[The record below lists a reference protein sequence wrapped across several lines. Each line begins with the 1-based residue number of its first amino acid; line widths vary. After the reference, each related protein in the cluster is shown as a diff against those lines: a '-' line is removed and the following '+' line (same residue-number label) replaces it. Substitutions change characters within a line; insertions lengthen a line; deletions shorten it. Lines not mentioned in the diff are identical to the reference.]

1 MQVKNSY
8 FWFKE
13 ALSPEVCQKIV
24 DQGIKQI
31 EQEKSSGKDVS
42 ATTFGNNHK
51 QGLEEEGIKAEAQAD
66 KTTEEVKTE
75 LGVSDA
81 DVDKARYIR
90 DSEVTWMNDQWLYD
104 LVYPYL
110 REANEKAGW
119 KYEFDVS
126 ESFQF
131 TKYGINQ
138 FYGWHA
144 DGNSCHLGKYK
155 RAIPGVTPRDSNGMF
170 PRGLTDN
177 ANMIGK
183 IRKLSMTINLN
194 KPGEY
199 EGGNLKFDFGPH
211 APGNRF
217 HECTEIRPQGS
228 IIIFPSYVYH
238 QVTPVTSGTRY
249 SLVLW
254 TLGQPFK

>member
-1 MQVKNSY
+1 MQLRNSY
-8 FWFKE
+8 YWFKE
-13 ALSPEVCQKIV
+13 ALKPDVCQKII
-24 DQGIKQI
+24 DMGNSII
-31 EQEKSSGKDVS
+31 EKSKKEKGEESVA

-51 QGLEEEGIKAEAQAD
+51 QALKGAVSQGD
-66 KTTEEVKTE
+66 KTTEQVKTE
-75 LGVSDA
+75 HGISDA
-81 DVDKARYIR
+81 DVEKARYIR
-90 DSEVTWMNDQWLYD
+90 DSEVCWMNDQWLYD

-110 REANEKAGW
+110 NEANEKAGW
-119 KYEFDVS
+119 KYEFSCS

-155 RAIPGVTPRDSNGMF
+155 RAIPGVTPKDEFGF
-170 PRGLTDN
+170 YPKGLTDN
-177 ANMIGK
+177 PSMIGK

-211 APGNRF
+211 ATGERF
-217 HECTEIRPQGS
+217 HECNEIRPQGS
-228 IIIFPSYVYH
+228 IIIFPSFLYH